1 MSGNELA
8 TPLAFEP
15 IFVERMWGGR
25 RLESEF
31 NKKLPLQKRIG
42 ESWEI
47 VDRSEAQ
54 SVVAAGPLRGIT
66 LHKLWT
72 QHRQEI
78 FGEVPDTPRF
88 PLLIKIL
95 DAHEKLSLQVHPP
108 ENVANRLGG
117 EPKSEF
123 WYVAVADPDA
133 ELFVGF
139 REPITRHRF
148 EERLCDGTVID
159 HVHRITVQAGDAV
172 FLPAGRVHAIGAGN
186 LLIEIQQNSDTTY
199 RAFDWN
205 RTDPATG
212 TRRDLHVEQAIQSID
227 FEDVRP
233 KLIESESELL
243 IRHSQFEIRKWNLD
257 EAREAA
263 PLGQFA
269 IICCLTGNLSCA
281 TTKISPGEFFLV
293 PANLRDRQLKSLT
306 PDTSLLRVTIP
317 MPTSKRAER
326 LPDS

>member
-1 MSGNELA
+1 MPRNEVT

-15 IFVERMWGGR
+15 IFIERMWGGR

-31 NKKLPLQKRIG
+31 HKNLPPQKRIG

-47 VDRSEAQ
+47 VDRSETQ
-54 SVVAAGPLRGIT
+54 SVVAGGPLRGKT
-66 LHKLWT
+66 LHELWT
-72 QHRQEI
+72 QHREEI
-78 FGEVPDTPRF
+78 FGDVPETPRF

-95 DAHEKLSLQVHPP
+95 DAQEKLSLQVHPP
-108 ENVANRLGG
+108 ENVASRLGG

-133 ELFVGF
+133 ELFLGF
-139 REPITRHRF
+139 REPITRDRF
-148 EERLCDGTVID
+148 EERLRDGTAID
-159 HVHRITVQAGDAV
+159 HVHKIGVRAGAAV

-212 TRRDLHVEQAIQSID
+212 TKRDLHVEQAIQCID
-227 FEDVRP
+227 FEDVQP
-233 KLIESESELL
+233 KLIQSEGDLL
-243 IRHSQFEIRKWNLD
+243 ISDRLFEIRKWNLD

-269 IICCLTGNLSCA
+269 IVCCLTGNLSCA
-281 TTKISPGEFFLV
+281 KAKLSPGEFFLV
-293 PANLRDRQLKSLT
+293 PAHLKDRLLT
-306 PDTSLLRVTIP
+306 PLAPDTSLLRVTIP
-317 MPTSKRAER
+317 ER
-326 LPDS
+326 